1 MRGGGGWDVQPAC
14 MSARRDV
21 ISSNAERHEA
31 LVLSDVAFE
40 DVGAGTEDALEAL
53 PIQLD
58 ALELAARDHRCRTW
72 SVENEGDFT

>member
-1 MRGGGGWDVQPAC
+1 MHPAC

-31 LVLSDVAFE
+31 LVLCDVAFE